1 MVIVNLVNVSTDYG
15 KNIALARHRKYQKQC
30 EILKNLHLSG
40 VKLQHVQQKWDKDGF
55 CSI

>member
-15 KNIALARHRKYQKQC
+15 KNIALARHRQYQKKC